1 MRQGQG
7 VGGRGWGWGGGGG
20 GVLDALAEGWV
31 AAARAGT
38 ARFRVAWGAEWSYIP
53 NVNIWF
59 VTHISHL

>member
-38 ARFRVAWGAEWSYIP
+38 ARFRVAWGAAARARARVMIRCGA
-53 NVNIWF
+53 
-59 VTHISHL
+59 